1 MTIRELIN
9 AAAMSPADT
18 ARYLGVS
25 RRTLRR
31 YLATNRA
38 PRASLEALRRARW
51 IAPETV
57 NYLEY
62 LGVLRGI
69 EHARRCAPDIQ
80 PGCARPKERRKARI
94 TGLRPDSRRASG
106 AKSSVVPLRMPAV

>member
-1 MTIRELIN
+1 MTIRELID
-9 AAAMSPADT
+9 AAGMTPVEA

-31 YLATNRA
+31 YLAADRA
-38 PRASLEALRRARW
+38 PHASREALRRARW
-51 IAPETV
+51 IAPESAE
-57 NYLEY
+57 YLEY

-80 PGCARPKERRKARI
+80 PGCARPQERQEARI
-94 TGLRPDSRRASG
+94 TGLRPDSRPACG
-106 AKSSVVPLRMPAV
+106 GKSSVVPLRKPAV

>member
-1 MTIRELIN
+1 MTIRELII

-38 PRASLEALRRARW
+38 PRASLEALRR
-51 IAPETV
+51 
-57 NYLEY
+57 
-62 LGVLRGI
+62 
-69 EHARRCAPDIQ
+69 
-80 PGCARPKERRKARI
+80 
-94 TGLRPDSRRASG
+94 
-106 AKSSVVPLRMPAV
+106 